1 MVVYAIKLIL
11 TEEFFS
17 PALIKLILTEEF
29 LGVRSAS
36 NRSLVT

>member
-1 MVVYAIKLIL
+1 MRLRFFFMVVYA
-11 TEEFFS
+11 
-17 PALIKLILTEEF
+17 IKLILTEEF